1 MNKVVT
7 KSPIKIM
14 TIVGTRP
21 ELIKLS
27 RIIPLLD
34 EHTNHTLVHTGQ
46 NFSPEL
52 SDVFFNELRLR
63 KPDHNLSVSGV
74 TPMNVI
80 AQILEK
86 TDQLLESNRPDAV
99 LILGDTNSSL
109 AVIAAKRRK
118 IPIFHLEA
126 GNRSFDQRTPE
137 EVNRKIVDHTSDIN
151 LTYSEH
157 ARRNLLQEGL
167 PSDQIFNVGSPM
179 KEIFNHY
186 MPEIEQSKV
195 LADLQLQ
202 SGKYLVGSLHRE
214 ENVDDPKRLKELV
227 KTIGAAAEH
236 FDLKIIFS
244 THPRTRER
252 LEKLDIKFDER
263 FKFVTALGFFD
274 FIKLQQSAFCVV
286 SDSGT
291 LTEEASLLGFPAVTL
306 REAHERPEGTDNGT
320 LIISG
325 SLPSQLITAVSVVR
339 AQLNSDNKP
348 KTIGDYEVTD
358 VSWRVLKIILS
369 FIEYVDKRVWYK

>member
-1 MNKVVT
+1 MNKVMT

-34 EHTNHTLVHTGQ
+34 EHTNHILVHTGQ

-52 SDVFFNELRLR
+52 SDVFFKELRLR

-86 TDQLLESNRPDAV
+86 TDQLLESIRPDALLV
-99 LILGDTNSSL
+99 LGDTNSSL
-109 AVIAAKRRK
+109 SVIAAKRRK

-186 MPEIEQSKV
+186 MSEIEQSKV
-195 LADLQLQ
+195 LADLELQ
-202 SGKYLVGSLHRE
+202 SGKYLLGSLHRE
-214 ENVDDPKRLKELV
+214 ENVDDPKRLEELV
-227 KTIGAAAEH
+227 KTIGATAEH

-244 THPRTRER
+244 THPRTKER
-252 LEKLDIKFDER
+252 LEKLDIKFDKR

-274 FIKLQQSAFCVV
+274 FIKLQQHTFCVV

-325 SLPSQLITAVSVVR
+325 SLPSHLITAVSVVR
-339 AQLNSDNKP
+339 AQMNSDNKP
-348 KTIGDYEVTD
+348 KTIGDYEVSD
-358 VSWRVLKIILS
+358 VSWRVLKIVLS
-369 FIEYVDKRVWYK
+369 FIEFVDKRVWYK

>member
-1 MNKVVT
+1 MVMSRLEDNFEH
-7 KSPIKIM
+7 KI
-14 TIVGTRP
+14 
-21 ELIKLS
+21 
-27 RIIPLLD
+27 
-34 EHTNHTLVHTGQ
+34 VHTGQ
-46 NFSPEL
+46 NYDFEL
-52 SDVFFNELRLR
+52 NELFFNELGIR
-63 KPDHNLSVSGV
+63 KPDFFLGV
-74 TPMNVI
+74 AGATPSATI
-80 AQILEK
+80 AKSIELVDEILAAE
-86 TDQLLESNRPDAV
+86 NPDAV
-99 LILGDTNSSL
+99 LILGDTNSCLSI
-109 AVIAAKRRK
+109 IAAKK
-118 IPIFHLEA
+118 QHIPIFHMEA
-126 GNRSFDQRTPE
+126 GNRCFDSRVPE

-195 LADLQLQ
+195 LADLKLQ

-227 KTIGAAAEH
+227 KTIGVVAEH

-252 LEKLDIKFDER
+252 LDKLDIKFDER
-263 FKFVTALGFFD
+263 FKFVKALGFFD

>member
-1 MNKVVT
+1 
-7 KSPIKIM
+7 
-14 TIVGTRP
+14 
-21 ELIKLS
+21 
-27 RIIPLLD
+27 
-34 EHTNHTLVHTGQ
+34 
-46 NFSPEL
+46 
-52 SDVFFNELRLR
+52 
-63 KPDHNLSVSGV
+63 
-74 TPMNVI
+74 
-80 AQILEK
+80 
-86 TDQLLESNRPDAV
+86 
-99 LILGDTNSSL
+99 
-109 AVIAAKRRK
+109 
-118 IPIFHLEA
+118 
-126 GNRSFDQRTPE
+126 
-137 EVNRKIVDHTSDIN
+137 

-186 MPEIEQSKV
+186 MSEIEQSKI
-195 LADLQLQ
+195 LADLELQ
-202 SGKYLVGSLHRE
+202 SGEYLVGSLHRE
-214 ENVDDPKRLKELV
+214 ENVDDPKRLEELI
-227 KTIGAAAEH
+227 KTIGATAEH

-244 THPRTRER
+244 THPRTKER
-252 LEKLDIKFDER
+252 LEKLDIKFDKR

-274 FIKLQQSAFCVV
+274 FIKLQQHAFCVV

-358 VSWRVLKIILS
+358 VSWRVLKIVLS
-369 FIEYVDKRVWYK
+369 FIEFVDKRVWYK